1 MSNKEIIKD
10 LAKIS
15 DKNGMKR
22 VVLISD
28 KGILFEDA
36 TMELVNDLM
45 LAVNFVMARMVSEG
59 KINNDQVPAMFNEY
73 GKIVQGNIKNSINS
87 EKLENMRHILKH

>member
-10 LAKIS
+10 LAKIA

-22 VVLISD
+22 MLLITD

-45 LAVNFVMARMVSEG
+45 LAVNFVMARMVNEG
-59 KINNDQVPAMFNEY
+59 KMNVDNIPSMFNEY
-73 GKIVQGNIKNSINS
+73 GKIVQGNIKNVM
-87 EKLENMRHILKH
+87 KPC

>member
-1 MSNKEIIKD
+1 MSKKELLKD
-10 LAKIS
+10 LAKIA

-22 VVLISD
+22 MLVITD

-59 KINNDQVPAMFNEY
+59 KLNVDQIPTIFNDY
-73 GKIVQGNIKNSINS
+73 GRIIQGNIKNVM
-87 EKLENMRHILKH
+87 KPC

>member
-10 LAKIS
+10 LAKIA

-22 VVLISD
+22 MLVISD

-36 TMELVNDLM
+36 NMEVVNDLM

-59 KINNDQVPAMFNEY
+59 KMNVDTIPPMFNEY
-73 GKIVQGNIKNSINS
+73 GKIVQGNIKNVM
-87 EKLENMRHILKH
+87 KPC

>member
-10 LAKIS
+10 LAKIA

-22 VVLISD
+22 MLVISD

-36 TMELVNDLM
+36 NMEVVNDLM
-45 LAVNFVMARMVSEG
+45 LAVNFVMNVMVVEG
-59 KINNDQVPAMFNEY
+59 KLNVDDIPKIINDY
-73 GKIVQGNIKNSINS
+73 SKIIQGNIKDSV
-87 EKLENMRHILKH
+87 KPC